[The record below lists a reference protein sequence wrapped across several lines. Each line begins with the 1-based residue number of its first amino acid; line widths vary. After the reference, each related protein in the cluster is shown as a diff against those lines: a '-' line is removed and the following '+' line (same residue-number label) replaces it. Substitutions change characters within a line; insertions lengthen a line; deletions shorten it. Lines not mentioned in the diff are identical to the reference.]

1 MLGFLEF
8 VTLNY
13 ASIFGLLQDAVC
25 AHLIYWLVTYRIQ
38 HLNSG
43 EFAWLGSIYY
53 FGRLHRRCSCH
64 HCANTSTGY
73 LAFQPFAAILLQ
85 RFTPAQCLSFS
96 MYVYDSVMARA
107 LLTTTQ
113 HVLGNHHIPQCALR
127 QLRKVHGRQILAW
140 SG

>member
-25 AHLIYWLVTYRIQ
+25 AHLTYWLVTYKIQ

-53 FGRLHRRCSCH
+53 FGRLRHLDSRH
-64 HCANTSTGY
+64 HCANTGIGYFPFPAICCCSIATIYTSSMSVILHVRLQICHGVSSTDN
-73 LAFQPFAAILLQ
+73 F
-85 RFTPAQCLSFS
+85 PACPGKS
-96 MYVYDSVMARA
+96 
-107 LLTTTQ
+107 
-113 HVLGNHHIPQCALR
+113 
-127 QLRKVHGRQILAW
+127 
-140 SG
+140 